1 MLLFL
6 FLSVYVTINRAK
18 VIKKIENIIRSN
30 DFFELFL
37 NFFCL

>member
-6 FLSVYVTINRAK
+6 FLSVYVTINHAK

-30 DFFELFL
+30 EFF
-37 NFFCL
+37 